1 MEIAMKK
8 LVALAM
14 VAASASPLWAT
25 TQSVTLSVPDMNC
38 ATCPITVKK
47 ALTKVSGVS
56 KIDVNLDRRE
66 AKVTFDD
73 TKANVEVLTRA
84 TRNAGYPATVLGDAK

>member
-1 MEIAMKK
+1 MKK

-14 VAASASPLWAT
+14 LAASTSPLWAA
-25 TQSVTLSVPDMNC
+25 TQSVALSVPDMNC
-38 ATCPITVKK
+38 ASCPITVKK

-84 TRNAGYPATVLGDAK
+84 TRNAGYPATVLGHAK

>member
-1 MEIAMKK
+1 MLAALPVPAAAAMKT
-8 LVALAM
+8 A
-14 VAASASPLWAT
+14 
-25 TQSVTLSVPDMNC
+25 TLSVPGMNC

>member
-1 MEIAMKK
+1 MKK

-14 VAASASPLWAT
+14 LAASASPLWAT

>member
-1 MEIAMKK
+1 MKK

-14 VAASASPLWAT
+14 LAASASPLWAA

-66 AKVTFDD
+66 AKVEFDD

-84 TRNAGYPATVLGDAK
+84 ARNAGYPATVLGDAR

>member
-1 MEIAMKK
+1 
-8 LVALAM
+8 M

>member
-1 MEIAMKK
+1 
-8 LVALAM
+8 
-14 VAASASPLWAT
+14 
-25 TQSVTLSVPDMNC
+25 MNC